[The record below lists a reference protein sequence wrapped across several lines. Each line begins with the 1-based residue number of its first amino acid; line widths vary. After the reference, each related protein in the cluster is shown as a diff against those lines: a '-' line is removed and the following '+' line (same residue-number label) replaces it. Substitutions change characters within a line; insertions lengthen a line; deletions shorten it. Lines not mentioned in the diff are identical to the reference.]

1 MCLFLWSIKK
11 IASIY
16 GRELNEE
23 VNVRQSF
30 RRMFTIVRKEWLHII
45 RDPRTLGLVII
56 MPVMM
61 LFLLG
66 YAVAN
71 DVTDIPMV
79 VADLSQT
86 ESSRTLVDK
95 LAVSGFFK
103 YTYSAQSESEI
114 LKLLDE
120 GNVKVGLYIPE
131 NFGRNLSTGG
141 TGTIQF
147 YIDGSNPT
155 VAQTAQL
162 AAETISQ
169 SMSQEILINRLERSG
184 SGMQLNLPVDAR
196 LRYLYNPD
204 MKRMNFMIPGLVAI
218 ILQIQTLL
226 LTAFAIVREREQ
238 GTLEQLIVTPVRSWE
253 LMMGKILPFV
263 VVAFVNVVMT
273 VSVGA
278 IWFGVEVAGSITL
291 LGILSLI
298 FLLGSLGLGVFIS
311 NISKTQM
318 QAMYM
323 ASFIMMPSFIL
334 AGLLFPRENMPWLAY
349 YAGYLLPVTYFL
361 EIVRGI
367 ILKGAELASLWVWI
381 WPMAVFSIVVFFA
394 SVLMFQKR
402 L

>member
-1 MCLFLWSIKK
+1 M
-11 IASIY
+11 
-16 GRELNEE
+16 
-23 VNVRQSF
+23 RQSF
-30 RRMFTIVRKEWLHII
+30 RRMMTIVRKEWLHII
-45 RDPRTLGLVII
+45 RDPRTLALVIVL
-56 MPVMM
+56 PVMM

-71 DVTDIPMV
+71 DVKDIPLA
-79 VADLSQT
+79 VADLSHT
-86 ESSRTLVDK
+86 DTSRTLVDK
-95 LAVSGFFK
+95 LTVSEFFM
-103 YTYSAQSESEI
+103 YTHAAQSENEI
-114 LKLLDE
+114 LAMMDA
-120 GNVKVGLYIPE
+120 GIVKAGLFIPE
-131 NFGRNLSTGG
+131 SFGRDVSTGG
-141 TGTIQF
+141 IGTIQF

-155 VAQTAQL
+155 IAQTAQL

-169 SMSQEILINRLERSG
+169 SMSQEILIKRLERSG
-184 SGMQLNLPVDAR
+184 TGMQLGLPVDAR
-196 LRYLYNPD
+196 MRYLYNPD

-218 ILQIQTLL
+218 ILQVQTLL

-253 LMMGKILPFV
+253 LMLGKILPFV

-273 VSVGA
+273 VAVGA
-278 IWFGVEVAGSITL
+278 IWFGVDVVGSSALLAG
-291 LGILSLI
+291 LSLI
-298 FLLGSLGLGVFIS
+298 FLLGSLGLGVLIS

-318 QAMYM
+318 QAMYL

-349 YAGYLLPVTYFL
+349 YAGYFLPVTYFL

-367 ILKGAELASLWVWI
+367 ILKGANFFTLWIWI

-394 SVLMFQKR
+394 SVLLFHKR

>member
-1 MCLFLWSIKK
+1 M
-11 IASIY
+11 
-16 GRELNEE
+16 
-23 VNVRQSF
+23 RQSF
-30 RRMFTIVRKEWLHII
+30 RRMTTIVRKEWLHII
-45 RDPRTLGLVII
+45 RDPRTLALVIVL
-56 MPVMM
+56 PVMM

-71 DVTDIPMV
+71 DVKDIPLA
-79 VADLSQT
+79 VADQSHT
-86 ESSRTLVDK
+86 DASRTLVDK
-95 LAVSGFFK
+95 LTGSEFFK
-103 YTYSAQSESEI
+103 YTHAAQSENEI
-114 LKLLDE
+114 LAMMDA
-120 GNVKVGLYIPE
+120 GTVKAGLYIPE
-131 NFGRNLSTGG
+131 NFGRDLSTGG
-141 TGTIQF
+141 VGTIQF

-155 VAQTAQL
+155 IAQTAQL

-169 SMSQEILINRLERSG
+169 SMSQEILIKRLERSG
-184 SGMQLNLPVDAR
+184 TGMQLSLPVDAR
-196 LRYLYNPD
+196 MRYLYNPD

-253 LMMGKILPFV
+253 LMLGKILPFV

-273 VSVGA
+273 VAVGA
-278 IWFGVEVAGSITL
+278 IWFGVDVVGSIPL
-291 LGILSLI
+291 LAGLSLI
-298 FLLGSLGLGVFIS
+298 FLLGSLGLGVLIS

-349 YAGYLLPVTYFL
+349 YAGYFLPVTYFL

-367 ILKGAELASLWVWI
+367 ILKGADFFTLWIWI

-394 SVLMFQKR
+394 SVLMFHKR

>member
-1 MCLFLWSIKK
+1 M
-11 IASIY
+11 
-16 GRELNEE
+16 G
-23 VNVRQSF
+23 QGF
-30 RRMFTIVRKEWLHII
+30 RRMATMVRKEWLHII
-45 RDPRTLGLVII
+45 RDPRTLMLVII

-61 LFLLG
+61 LVLMG

-71 DVTDIPMV
+71 DVEDIPLA
-79 VADLSQT
+79 VADLSHT
-86 ESSRTLVDK
+86 DASRMLVDK
-95 LAVSGFFK
+95 FTASGF
-103 YTYSAQSESEI
+103 YMVTYAVQSENEI
-114 LKLLDE
+114 LGLLDS
-120 GNVKVGLYIPE
+120 GTVKAGLYIPE
-131 NFGRNLSTGG
+131 DFGRKLDTGG

-169 SMSQEILINRLERSG
+169 STSQEILIQRLERG
-184 SGMQLNLPVDAR
+184 GAGMTLSLPVDAHV
-196 LRYLYNPD
+196 RYLYNPD
-204 MKRMNFMIPGLVAI
+204 LRRMNFMIPGLVAV

-238 GTLEQLIVTPVRSWE
+238 GTLEQLIVTPLRSWE
-253 LMMGKILPFV
+253 LMLGKILPFV
-263 VVAFVNVVMT
+263 LVAFLNVAMT
-273 VSVGA
+273 VAVGA
-278 IWFGVEVAGSITL
+278 IWFGVKVAGSSL
-291 LGILSLI
+291 LLAVLSLI

-323 ASFIMMPSFIL
+323 ASFIMLPSFIL

-367 ILKGAELASLWVWI
+367 MLKGVGFFTLWNWV

-394 SVLMFQKR
+394 SVFMFHKR